1 MSDEDNLSEE
11 DLAAEHDALTG
22 AARDDKGDEPGKGST
37 ERKPPWG
44 DKDFDPD
51 RAWRAIQKQRESE
64 KQLKAKLK
72 EYEDRDKSESEKLA
86 EDRDSHKSRADKA
99 ESELARYK
107 VAAAKGLTPGQAKRL
122 VGSTEDELAADA
134 DEMLAEL
141 GGNGSTSTTK
151 PKERLRGGGEPDDEP
166 EEDLS
171 KVVADIPRI

>member
-1 MSDEDNLSEE
+1 MPKEDDLSPEDQAVEEAAVEELLASRTDEGEPEE
-11 DLAAEHDALTG
+11 AAS
-22 AARDDKGDEPGKGST
+22 KS
-37 ERKPPWG
+37 G
-44 DKDFDPD
+44 DKVDLERF
-51 RAWRAIQKQRESE
+51 
-64 KQLKAKLK
+64 KAKISRANREAENLRKRLK
-72 EYEDRDKSESEKLA
+72 EYEDRDKSDSEKLT

-141 GGNGSTSTTK
+141 GGTSTSTTK

-166 EEDLS
+166 EEDIS